1 MPQPTDRGD
10 VTSVSIVGAGNMG
23 TAIAGIAAKAG
34 ATVQIIA
41 RDEAKARA
49 LADEIGGSSSGV
61 IGDPL
66 TGSIVVLALPYAA
79 ISDVLGVYQPALSG
93 KIVVDISNPIDFVT
107 FDGLVV
113 PADGSAAGEIATLL
127 PAAKVVK
134 AFNVNFAAT
143 LATGTVGISPVT
155 VLVAGGDPDAKAAV
169 IALVR
174 DGGLRAEDIGSLNR
188 ARDLESVGLLQVTM
202 ASREMISWAGGF
214 AVAK

>member
-1 MPQPTDRGD
+1 MGQPIDGGN
-10 VTSVSIVGAGNMG
+10 VISVSIVGAGKMG
-23 TAIAGIAAKAG
+23 AAIAGIAAKAG
-34 ATVQIIA
+34 ATVQVIA
-41 RDEAKARA
+41 RDGEKARV
-49 LADEIGGSSSGV
+49 LAGEVGGASGV

-79 ISDVLGVYQPALSG
+79 LAEVLGVYQPALSG
-93 KIVVDISNPIDFVT
+93 KIVVDISNPIDFET

-113 PADGSAAGEIATLL
+113 PADGSAAGEIAILL
-127 PAAKVVK
+127 PAARVVK

-155 VLVAGGDPDAKAAV
+155 VLVAGDDPDAKATV
-169 IALVR
+169 ITLVR
-174 DGGLRAEDIGSLNR
+174 DGGLQAEDVGSLNR

-202 ASREMISWAGGF
+202 AAREMISWAGGF

>member
-1 MPQPTDRGD
+1 MRQPTDRGD
-10 VTSVSIVGAGNMG
+10 VTSVSIVGAGDMG
-23 TAIAGIAAKAG
+23 SAIAGIAAKAG
-34 ATVQIIA
+34 AAVQIIA

-49 LADEIGGSSSGV
+49 LAAEIGGSSGV

-79 ISDVLGVYQPALSG
+79 LSDVLGVYRLALSG
-93 KIVVDISNPIDFVT
+93 RVVVDICNPIDLAT

-113 PADGSAAGEIATLL
+113 PADGSAAREIATLV
-127 PAAKVVK
+127 PAARVVK

-143 LATGTVGISPVT
+143 LTTGTVGISPVT
-155 VLVAGGDPDAKAAV
+155 VLVAGDDPDAKAAV

-174 DGGLRAEDIGSLNR
+174 AGGLQAGDAGSLNR

-202 ASREMISWAGGF
+202 AAREMISWAGGF